1 MLRHTIIPLPAEV
14 VPAEAGKKL
23 EGLRLHLAGM
33 EGAVIAFSGGV
44 DSSLLLKVAV
54 DVLGSRAIAFLAV
67 SASLPAQER
76 EDAVQLAGSMGAR
89 IALVET
95 DEVADPL
102 YAANPANR
110 CFHCKDH
117 VYAAL
122 HAFAQTQ
129 GIPHVLDGMNA
140 EDTLDIRPGRAAAKK
155 HGVTSPLHELGF
167 TKADVRAAARHLGL
181 PNWDKPA
188 AACLS
193 SRIPYGTAVTSP
205 LLARIE
211 AAESF
216 VRSLGFRELRV
227 RHHGDIARLE
237 VPASSFACALERQAE
252 LLGGLKSLGWTYVT
266 LDLEGLS
273 QGSMNKVLK
282 AVRPP
287 THQDK
292 P

>member
-1 MLRHTIIPLPAEV
+1 MGNNRSGDVLVEKLDALR
-14 VPAEAGKKL
+14 
-23 EGLRLHLAGM
+23 RHLAEM
-33 EGAVIAFSGGV
+33 KQAAVAFSGGV

-54 DVLGSRAIAFLAV
+54 DVLADHAVGVVAV
-67 SASLPAQER
+67 SASLPRQER
-76 EDAVQLAGSMGAR
+76 DDAEHLAKAMGAR
-89 IALVET
+89 LVFLET
-95 DEVADPL
+95 QEVDDPA
-102 YAANPANR
+102 YAANAPNR

-122 HAFAQTQ
+122 LNYARDN
-129 GIPHVLDGMNA
+129 GITHILDGMNA
-140 EDTLDIRPGRAAAKK
+140 EDTLDVRPGRAAAKK
-155 HGVTSPLHELGF
+155 HGVSSPLHELGF
-167 TKADVRAAARHLGL
+167 SKADVREAAKHLGL

-193 SRIPYGTAVTSP
+193 SRIPYGTAVTTN

-211 AAESF
+211 AAEVF

-237 VPASSFACALERQAE
+237 VPSSSFAQALERQVD
-252 LLGGLKSLGWTYVT
+252 LVGGLKALGWLYVT

-282 AVRPP
+282 PGRNAVM
-287 THQDK
+287 QD